1 MSLIKV
7 TNDNFKKEVIE
18 AKTSV
23 LVDFNADWCGPCQM
37 LKPVLEDL
45 SKKANFKIVSIN
57 IDEESELADEYEV
70 YSIPCLVVF
79 KDGQEIK
86 RNVGFIPEEEILNLV
101 GEK

>member
-1 MSLIKV
+1 MVFSIETIK
-7 TNDNFKKEVIE
+7 
-18 AKTSV
+18 
-23 LVDFNADWCGPCQM
+23 G
-37 LKPVLEDL
+37 LEE
-45 SKKANFKIVSIN
+45 SIN
-57 IDEESELADEYEV
+57 IDEESELADKYEV